1 MLLRGHRKSGGVGA
15 AVDISSRAVTRA
27 VKLRE
32 FTQQQGLQRAHIP
45 QSASARVCWRRD
57 ALLRGRQRGPH
68 PAFIRRVASS
78 S

>member
-1 MLLRGHRKSGGVGA
+1 MGA
-15 AVDISSRAVTRA
+15 AVDISSRAVTLA

-32 FTQQQGLQRAHIP
+32 LTQQQGLQRARIP
-45 QSASARVCWRRD
+45 KSASARVCWRRD

-68 PAFIRRVASS
+68 PSSLSRVASS